1 MTTGIEP
8 AAGAAEGAVTAIP
21 GLRIRHATTADW
33 PALTDVVN
41 RSRRADGM
49 DEVHTADSWANEW
62 PESEMFQLER
72 DMLVAEVDGTIVGE
86 AAGYLVHRD
95 GVLVSESFGAV
106 VPEHRRR
113 GIGTALYERTHARL
127 DAASSADPRPG
138 PRERRAYAMDDEV
151 SDRSLYGAHGYVP
164 VRYGFEMRRWLT
176 GELPDHQLPAGLEM
190 RPVTEDQHR
199 AIWAADNEAFRDHWG
214 AREMDD
220 ADFRQRF
227 YGPEADLSLWCV
239 AWDGDEAVGSVQNF
253 IYAEENATLGIA
265 RGWLDHVSVRREWR
279 GRGVA
284 KALCA
289 ASFRVL
295 RDRGMTEAWLGVDA
309 ANPTGA
315 LALYEGLGFRVVR
328 RWQAFGR
335 PIDRPAPAG
344 WRSAADTGG
353 GDGHGAVS
361 PS

>member
-1 MTTGIEP
+1 MTIGIDEELD
-8 AAGAAEGAVTAIP
+8 ADRGAVP
-21 GLRIRHATTADW
+21 GLRIRPATAADW

-41 RSRRADGM
+41 RSRQADGM

-62 PESEMFQLER
+62 PESEMFHLER
-72 DMLVAEVDGTIVGE
+72 DMLVAEVDGTIVAE
-86 AAGYLVHRD
+86 AAGYLVPRD
-95 GVLVSESFGAV
+95 GVLVAESFGAV

-113 GIGTALYERTHARL
+113 GIGTALYDRTHARL
-127 DAASSADPRPG
+127 DAEAAADPRPG
-138 PRERRAYAMDDEV
+138 PRERRAYAMDNEV
-151 SDRSLYGAHGYVP
+151 ADRSLFASYGYVP

-176 GELPDHQLPAGLEM
+176 GDLPDHELPAGVEL

-199 AIWAADNEAFRDHWG
+199 AIWAADDEAFRDHWG
-214 AREMDD
+214 AREMDE

-265 RGWLDHVSVRREWR
+265 RGWLDHVSVRRAWR

-335 PIDRPAPAG
+335 PIDQPAPAG
-344 WRSAADTGG
+344 WRTAGDAAPAGG
-353 GDGHGAVS
+353 QDGHGAVS